1 MGVMTQLDSA
11 DSLTGVVAGR
21 LRGYLAEHRIRQTE
35 VMLATGWSKAT
46 AYRKMH
52 GKSPLDVEDFDR
64 LERAFRLSPT
74 FLMTGNMDHRA
85 PWPGGD
91 GGDGGGSQA
100 TNPGSQSPLSG
111 SNRGPLAYL
120 VRPRPVLMP
129 VPSKTAA

>member
-1 MGVMTQLDSA
+1 MVGMTQPDSA
-11 DSLTGVVAGR
+11 ESLTGAVAGR

-74 FLMTGNMDHRA
+74 FLITGRWTDHSPR
-85 PWPGGD
+85 PGGD
-91 GGDGGGSQA
+91 DGGPQA
-100 TNPGSQSPLSG
+100 ATAADAQSLLSG
-111 SNRGPLAYL
+111 SNRGPLAYKASAL
-120 VRPRPVLMP
+120 PL
-129 VPSKTAA
+129 S